1 MDEAEGLSFFL
12 ERQRKEEGQDG
23 PFIHPAAS
31 QGTPKGADVMRRLI
45 PTAAAVFLH
54 GAGQIILYR
63 TPNCFYCSNKLLLF
77 FFLPSRYAV
86 YVNTY
91 NTKSINR
98 SSRNI
103 PFIQN
108 FTKEQDIKKEP
119 KT

>member
-45 PTAAAVFLH
+45 PTAAAVFF
-54 GAGQIILYR
+54 AWSR
-63 TPNCFYCSNKLLLF
+63 TDHTLPDSQLF
-77 FFLPSRYAV
+77 LPFQQAPAFLFLPSPFGV

-98 SSRNI
+98 SSRKI

-108 FTKEQDIKKEP
+108 SSKEQDIKKEP